1 MSLKYSTRVN
11 PLTTVADD
19 CIAQI
24 HDVETLSEKE
34 IIDEM
39 VVPGGV
45 THTQVQAVVTS
56 MKEVILKKLR
66 QGYGIRTPLIHYYPT
81 ISGVF
86 TDDED
91 SFDPN
96 RHSVNIK
103 TTPNKEVKE
112 AAAFIRPQKVTA
124 PKRIPLIQ
132 KFVDTATNTRNKL
145 ITPGLVAEIKGELLK
160 LDSTDLNQ
168 GVFLIDSNKT
178 LHRCDKYIRITPTNL
193 IFYIPG
199 NLPAGQ
205 VELRVRMKMENDSK
219 LREGIYSDLLI
230 VSPQQ
235 Q

>member
-1 MSLKYSTRVN
+1 MSLKYSTRNN
-11 PLTTVADD
+11 PLTTVEDD
-19 CIAQI
+19 CIAQT
-24 HDVETLSEKE
+24 HDVETLTEKDLLNE
-34 IIDEM
+34 I

-45 THTQVQAVVTS
+45 TNTQLQAVVTS

-66 QGYGIRTPLIHYYPT
+66 QGYGIRTALVHYYPT

-112 AAAFIRPQKVTA
+112 AAASIRTQKVTA
-124 PKRIPLIQ
+124 PKRIPFIQ
-132 KFVDTATNTRNKL
+132 KFIDTASNTRDNL

-160 LDSTDLNQ
+160 LDPTDLSQ

-178 LHRCDKYIRITPTNL
+178 LHRCEKYIRNTPTNL

-199 NLPAGQ
+199 DIPTGQ
-205 VELRVRMKMENDSK
+205 VELRVRMKIENDSK
-219 LREGIYSDLLI
+219 LREGIHSVLLT
-230 VSPQQ
+230 VAQQ
-235 Q
+235 QQ